1 MFFAQN
7 ERIPNGWS
15 DAGARKSGAARRLFI
30 SVCRYD
36 TIPTNM
42 DKKYCILDM
51 DGTVVDSMPY
61 WNNLSPDYLAMRG
74 IPRTDEMDRI
84 MATIKTMTMPEACA
98 FLKEKFGLPETV
110 EDLRRDLSDVMRRH
124 YAEDIP
130 LKKGVREY
138 LNALHAEGTQLCI
151 LTATA
156 PPLVRICLDR
166 LGVRSLFSLIMSCEE
181 VGCGKDYPEPFLEA
195 ARRMGAQPSEIAVFE
210 DSGTALRTAKR
221 AGFYTVAVFDPLT
234 EDWDECVRAADEVIL
249 DWTQEEAS
257 LAR

>member
-1 MFFAQN
+1 MN
-7 ERIPNGWS
+7 
-15 DAGARKSGAARRLFI
+15 
-30 SVCRYD
+30 
-36 TIPTNM
+36 
-42 DKKYCILDM
+42 KKYCILDM

-61 WNNLSPDYLAMRG
+61 WNSLSPDYLAMRG

-84 MATIKTMTMPEACA
+84 MTTIKTMTMPEACA

-124 YAEDIP
+124 YEEDIP

-138 LNALHAEGTQLCI
+138 LNALHAEGKELCI

-156 PPLVRICLDR
+156 PPLVRTCLDR
-166 LGVRSLFSLIMSCEE
+166 LGVSSLFSMIMSCEE
-181 VGCGKDYPEPFLEA
+181 VGCGKDFPEPFLEA

-210 DSGTALRTAKR
+210 DSATALRTAKR
-221 AGFYTVAVFDPLT
+221 AGFYTVAVYDRFT